1 MKKIFLAFTLCCSI
15 VTYCY
20 AQDASQLHE
29 NAKNFM
35 RQGDYPN
42 AILILN
48 RAIVLQPANLE
59 IAKDLGLNY
68 YFAKDYSKALDM
80 MKPLLDREDAD
91 DQCFQITGDIYLALE
106 QPKDCEKVYRNGL
119 KLLPN
124 SGALHNELGKLLW
137 MQKDYSAIKQWEKG
151 IEMDPGFA
159 GNYFNASKFYY
170 FSKDKVWS
178 LIYGEIFLNIDPQSF
193 YSPEMKNIL
202 LEGYKKLFAD
212 ADLEKSNSDKTRFA
226 LAFLKTMNKQS
237 SLAASGIN
245 AETLTM
251 IRTRFILD
259 WYANYANEFPLK
271 LFDLQQQYIKEGLF
285 DAYNQWVF
293 ATAQNLPAYQNWTT
307 THIQEYNELNR
318 FLKTR
323 IFKPAKGQYYH

>member
-1 MKKIFLAFTLCCSI
+1 MQK
-15 VTYCY
+15 
-20 AQDASQLHE
+20 
-29 NAKNFM
+29 
-35 RQGDYPN
+35 
-42 AILILN
+42 
-48 RAIVLQPANLE
+48 
-59 IAKDLGLNY
+59 
-68 YFAKDYSKALDM
+68 
-80 MKPLLDREDAD
+80 
-91 DQCFQITGDIYLALE
+91 
-106 QPKDCEKVYRNGL
+106 
-119 KLLPN
+119 

-137 MQKDYSAIKQWEKG
+137 MQKDYSAIKEWEKG
-151 IEMDPGFA
+151 IETDPGFA

-170 FSKDKVWS
+170 FSTDRVWS

-212 ADLEKSNSDKTRFA
+212 ADLEKSNTDKNRFA

-237 SLAASGIN
+237 SLASSGIN

-259 WYANYANEFPLK
+259 WYTNYANDFPFK

-307 THIQEYNELNR
+307 THSQEYNDLNR

-323 IFKPAKGQYYH
+323 IFKPGKGQYYH

>member
-1 MKKIFLAFTLCCSI
+1 MKKLFLLFAMVFFQTILL
-15 VTYCY
+15 

-29 NAKNFM
+29 NAKTFM
-35 RQGDYPN
+35 RQGDYAN

-48 RAIVLQPANLE
+48 RAIALQPASLE

-68 YFAKDYSKALDM
+68 YFAKDYNKALDV
-80 MKPLLDREDAD
+80 MKPLLEREDAD
-91 DQCFQITGDIYLALE
+91 DQCFQITGDIYLATE
-106 QPKDCEKVYRNGL
+106 QLKDCEKVYRKGL
-119 KLLPN
+119 KQLPN
-124 SGALHNELGKLLW
+124 SGALYNELGKLLW

-151 IEMDPGFA
+151 IETDPGFA

-170 FSKDKVWS
+170 FTTDKVWS

-212 ADLEKSNSDKTRFA
+212 ADLEKSNTDKNRFV

-237 SLAASGIN
+237 SLVTSGIN

-259 WYANYANEFPLK
+259 WYTNYAKEFPLR

-307 THIQEYNELNR
+307 THSQEYNELNR